1 MKYSIALLSF
11 AFLSLTACKNNS
23 ENKEATTEKQE
34 TKVAEAHEGSHTFA
48 CPMHPE
54 VIGKEGD
61 KCPKCGMAL
70 EHNDNAGKGNG
81 NTYKMEFTSNPTII
95 EAGKVANLS
104 LTPKIVGKDKEL
116 VPLDIEH
123 EKKIHFIMVSSDLS
137 WFDHQHPEYKST
149 GSYDLPYTFK
159 NGGDFI
165 LFADYKPTGAD
176 HTLEKINVSVKGKS
190 LPSKTYTQSQL
201 TSKVDGF
208 EVTLSSEEGTKFE
221 SGALQHLKG
230 VITRGGKAVDPNTLE
245 NYLGAKA
252 HMVVIGL
259 EDKNYLHVH
268 PGVENGNFDL
278 HTTFEK
284 PGMYRG
290 WIQFQSEG
298 KVHTADFVFK
308 VAKGSGNA
316 KADDMKGMK
325 GMN

>member
-1 MKYSIALLSF
+1 MKYSIALLCV
-11 AFLSLTACKNNS
+11 AFLSFTACKNNA
-23 ENKEATTEKQE
+23 ETKEETTEKHEHE
-34 TKVAEAHEGSHTFA
+34 TGEAHEGNHTFA

-54 VIGKEGD
+54 VIGKEGEN
-61 KCPKCGMAL
+61 CPKCGMKL
-70 EHNDNAGKGNG
+70 EHNDNAGKGNV
-81 NTYKMEFTSNPTII
+81 NTYKMEFTSNPNPI

-104 LTPKIVGKDKEL
+104 LTPKIVGKDKEQ

-123 EKKIHFIMVSSDLS
+123 EKKIHFIMVSNDLS
-137 WFDHQHPEYKST
+137 WFDHQHPEYKAT

-165 LFADYKPTGAD
+165 LFADYKPTGGN
-176 HTLEKINVSVKGKS
+176 HTLEKINVNVKGKS

-230 VITRGGKAVDPNTLE
+230 VITKDGKAVNPNTLE

-252 HMVVIGL
+252 HMVVIGV

-308 VAKGSGNA
+308 VEKGSGKA
-316 KADDMKGMK
+316 KADDMEGMK
-325 GMN
+325 H